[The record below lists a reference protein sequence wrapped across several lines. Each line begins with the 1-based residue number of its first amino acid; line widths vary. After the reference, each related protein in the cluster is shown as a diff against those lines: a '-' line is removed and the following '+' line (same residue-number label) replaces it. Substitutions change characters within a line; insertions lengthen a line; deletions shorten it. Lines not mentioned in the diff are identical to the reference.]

1 MIEILVLL
9 AIVLAFAHRPGE
21 PWGRTTDR
29 LGGWAAAAGNML
41 EAWLARARDQAPGVL
56 GQCLGDLDDLRDDLL
71 GALGPSLRGTVESR
85 WPKLAEGRRP
95 GPAGRSEQPVEPET
109 AEPSPLPPTAGL
121 AEGAAARLRASGAEA
136 LGRLQQ
142 RYVEGAISLDQY
154 TSEVARLRTRPS

>member
-9 AIVLAFAHRPGE
+9 AIVLAFAHRPGK

-29 LGGWAAAAGNML
+29 LGGWAAAAGNKL

>member
-29 LGGWAAAAGNML
+29 LGGWAAAAGNKL

-95 GPAGRSEQPVEPET
+95 GPAGWGEQPVGPET
-109 AEPSPLPPTAGL
+109 AEPLPPPTAGL

>member
-29 LGGWAAAAGNML
+29 LGGWAAAAGNKL

-95 GPAGRSEQPVEPET
+95 DPAGRGAQPVRPET
-109 AEPSPLPPTAGL
+109 AEPSPLPPTTGL

>member
-29 LGGWAAAAGNML
+29 LGGWAAAAGNKL

-95 GPAGRSEQPVEPET
+95 GPAGRSEQPVGPET